1 MIALNAVMADQLM
14 AFKTSVDA
22 KVAEGQTTQSA
33 IFEVLKEYIKVSKAI
48 RFDGNGYSDAW
59 KQEAKTRGLD
69 CETSV
74 PLIYDAYTTQPS
86 VDLFARTG
94 VFTEKEL
101 EARNE
106 VKWDT
111 YTKKIQ
117 IEARI
122 LGDLSLNHIIP
133 VATRYQ
139 SMLLD
144 NVYKMQQVYSSELAA
159 ELSKHNK
166 DLIERLANHISQITL
181 AVHKMV
187 AARKTANKLENERD
201 KALAYEGTVLPYF
214 DTIRYHADE
223 LELIVDD
230 DLWSLPKY
238 REMLFIR

>member
-1 MIALNAVMADQLM
+1 M
-14 AFKTSVDA
+14 
-22 KVAEGQTTQSA
+22 
-33 IFEVLKEYIKVSKAI
+33 
-48 RFDGNGYSDAW
+48 
-59 KQEAKTRGLD
+59 
-69 CETSV
+69 
-74 PLIYDAYTTQPS
+74 
-86 VDLFARTG
+86 FARTG

-144 NVYKMQQVYSSELAA
+144 NVYKMQQVYSVELAA

-166 DLIERLANHISQITL
+166 NLIERLANHISQITK
-181 AVHKMV
+181 AVEGMV
-187 AARKTANKLENERD
+187 SARKTANKIENERE
-201 KALAYEGTVLPYF
+201 KALAYESTVLPFF

>member
-1 MIALNAVMADQLM
+1 M
-14 AFKTSVDA
+14 
-22 KVAEGQTTQSA
+22 
-33 IFEVLKEYIKVSKAI
+33 
-48 RFDGNGYSDAW
+48 
-59 KQEAKTRGLD
+59 
-69 CETSV
+69 
-74 PLIYDAYTTQPS
+74 
-86 VDLFARTG
+86 FARTG

-144 NVYKMQQVYSSELAA
+144 NVYKMQQVYSPELAR
-159 ELSKHNK
+159 ELSKHNN

-181 AVHKMV
+181 AVQKMV
-187 AARKTANKLENERD
+187 AARKTANKLENERE
-201 KALAYEGTVLPYF
+201 KALAYETTVLPCF
-214 DTIRYHADE
+214 ETIRYHADE

>member
-1 MIALNAVMADQLM
+1 V
-14 AFKTSVDA
+14 
-22 KVAEGQTTQSA
+22 E
-33 IFEVLKEYIKVSKAI
+33 
-48 RFDGNGYSDAW
+48 
-59 KQEAKTRGLD
+59 
-69 CETSV
+69 
-74 PLIYDAYTTQPS
+74 
-86 VDLFARTG
+86 LFARNG

-144 NVYKMQQVYSSELAA
+144 NVYKMQQVYSAELAR
-159 ELSKHNK
+159 ELSKHNN
-166 DLIERLANHISQITL
+166 DVIERLANHISQITI
-181 AVHKMV
+181 AVQKMV
-187 AARKTANKLENERD
+187 AARKTANKIESERE
-201 KALAYEGTVLPYF
+201 KAVAYESTVLPYF
-214 DTIRYHADE
+214 DTIRHHADE